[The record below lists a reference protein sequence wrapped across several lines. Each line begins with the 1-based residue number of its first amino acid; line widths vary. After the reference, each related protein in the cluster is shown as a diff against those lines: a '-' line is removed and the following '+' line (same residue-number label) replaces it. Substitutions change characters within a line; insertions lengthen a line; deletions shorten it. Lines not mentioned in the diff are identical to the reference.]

1 MNAGKSIKMAMAKRD
16 MTPKDLAD
24 RMDVSR
30 QYVGQLMNSEHI
42 GMGTLSSLAV
52 IFDMKVSEFVR
63 LGEDD

>member
-16 MTPKDLAD
+16 MTAKDLAE

-42 GMGTLSSLAV
+42 GMGTLNALSV
-52 IFDMKVSEFVR
+52 IFEMKVSELVA
-63 LGEDD
+63 LGED